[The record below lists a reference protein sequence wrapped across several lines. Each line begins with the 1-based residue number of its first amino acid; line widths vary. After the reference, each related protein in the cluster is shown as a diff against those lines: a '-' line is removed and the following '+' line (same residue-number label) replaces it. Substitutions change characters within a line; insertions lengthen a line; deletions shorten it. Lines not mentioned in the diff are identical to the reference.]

1 MRGVFLTH
9 PVLAFYYFYFVSVF
23 FFSFFLALIFCGE
36 FLLHIPCLFDFSVQS
51 FSYTSR
57 AGFMFMQGVWV
68 EAGPGEKCEKVTLN
82 KLHSEE
88 RKEPYNT
95 LNGKM
100 KREKKKHSNAKEPYK
115 SGKKNKTRNS
125 H

>member
-1 MRGVFLTH
+1 M
-9 PVLAFYYFYFVSVF
+9 
-23 FFSFFLALIFCGE
+23 
-36 FLLHIPCLFDFSVQS
+36 
-51 FSYTSR
+51 
-57 AGFMFMQGVWV
+57 

-115 SGKKNKTRNS
+115 SGKKKPRNS

>member
-1 MRGVFLTH
+1 MKNSHRKEINNKINT
-9 PVLAFYYFYFVSVF
+9 
-23 FFSFFLALIFCGE
+23 
-36 FLLHIPCLFDFSVQS
+36 
-51 FSYTSR
+51 
-57 AGFMFMQGVWV
+57 
-68 EAGPGEKCEKVTLN
+68 VTKDKQLG
-82 KLHSEE
+82 KKRKKSHSEE

-115 SGKKNKTRNS
+115 SGKKQQPRNS